1 MSAQSHVIGQ
11 TMEGG
16 VRFVVLSHETGIR
29 KDRLRLT
36 RPVKKTQIVNKVKT
50 TRYTSD
56 FYYIDDAGKNC
67 KPPTTI
73 WTTQQAWTS
82 MSFGYMS
89 DEATHVEENC
99 IGFKTAYP
107 LQKEVE
113 TLTPQEKFTQSCAKT
128 IYDEVYTSLVTFKDD
143 LPEDCYDIYE
153 KAEKRKDRSLAV
165 RSLFSY
171 RIKSTDDKTPDLTKS
186 QVMYIDFSVY
196 APKDETSKKPLT
208 GRALKCNTE
217 ITGPGNKPMSP
228 FDICGKPGFIQVVIE
243 WLGVNW
249 LPNNSKM
256 AAIIKYKLNQI
267 TWKPAGAISVP
278 RLLSNLDMPEGEE
291 QDETDSGPSTSG
303 ANSKNNEGSGSSSDD
318 DDDLDGEFDD
328 PSGKKPAKAEEPEP
342 EPAPAPVKKMSAAER
357 RAAVQKSKVK

>member
-11 TMEGG
+11 NMEGG

-36 RPVKKTQIVNKVKT
+36 RPVKKTQTINKVKT
-50 TRYTSD
+50 VRYTSD
-56 FYYIDDAGKNC
+56 FYYVDDANKNC

-82 MSFGYMS
+82 MSFPYMS
-89 DEATHVEENC
+89 DESTHQEENC

-113 TLTPQEKFTQSCAKT
+113 TLTPPEKFTQSCSKI
-128 IYDEVYTSLVTFKDD
+128 IYDEVYSSLVTFKDD
-143 LPEDCYDIYE
+143 LPEDCFDIYE

-165 RSLFSY
+165 RPLFNF
-171 RIKSTDDKTPDLTKS
+171 RNKSVDDKTPDITKS

-196 APKDETSKKPLT
+196 APKDETTKKALT

-267 TWKPAGAISVP
+267 TWKPAGAVSVP
-278 RLLSNLDMPEGEE
+278 RLLSNLDVPESEDQEE
-291 QDETDSGPSTSG
+291 GNDAGPSTSG
-303 ANSKNNEGSGSSSDD
+303 VVDDDNSGSSGDDNLDD
-318 DDDLDGEFDD
+318 DFDD
-328 PSGKKPAKAEEPEP
+328 PTGKKPAKVEEPEP

-357 RAAVQKSKVK
+357 RAAVQKSKAK